1 MKETTNQ
8 RTMGMITA
16 PHTGNT
22 DVGKI
27 TSADSKSNEA
37 EWWRYVD
44 TVVDP
49 NKCPMAV
56 VNFSTHPR
64 LFILDDDDR
73 PDMTFLEA
81 LRGPPGP
88 SWEGFVRI
96 RRVDVDDV
104 GCCLGGGCLLSGCLG
119 SGQSLHSSKT
129 RFLLIKGH
137 FGWVFE
143 DNREEPTGDMLDFNE
158 ATIEA
163 GIHYG
168 KKLVL
173 DIRSPSHTRYFLSF
187 GTLDQAEACRVLI
200 ESIIARLKNHHGATL
215 PSL

>member
-1 MKETTNQ
+1 
-8 RTMGMITA
+8 MGMITA
-16 PHTGNT
+16 LHTGNT
-22 DVGKI
+22 DVGQI
-27 TSADSKSNEA
+27 TSADNKRNEA

-44 TVVDP
+44 RVDP
-49 NKCPMAV
+49 NKVPMSV
-56 VNFSTHPR
+56 VIFSTHPW
-64 LFILDDDDR
+64 LLVLDDDDR
-73 PDMTFLEA
+73 PNMTILEA

-88 SWEGFVRI
+88 SWEGYVRM

-104 GCCLGGGCLLSGCLG
+104 GGCLGGGCLFGGCLR

-163 GIHYG
+163 GINYG

-187 GTLDQAEACRVLI
+187 GTLDQAEACRTFI
-200 ESIIARLKNHHGATL
+200 ESIIARDVTHRSSG
-215 PSL
+215 SCS